1 MTDQEN
7 KEELFNRAGQPWH
20 REEEQQ
26 LIHEYTIQKYDIM
39 TISKL
44 HKRRPGGILSR
55 LRSCNIIETSEEA
68 RGYQLFLDSA
78 LFQEDKTKRE
88 KKREQ
93 KREER
98 LQQREKRLNEKQEI
112 SKIQFQTNQVFIINE
127 IQTIKTSI
135 HELKQSVQ
143 EIKAMLEA
151 VYEFE

>member
-1 MTDQEN
+1 MTEQEN
-7 KEELFNRAGQPWH
+7 TEELFNRAGQPWH

-26 LIHEYTIQKYDIM
+26 LIHEYTVQKYDIM

-55 LRSCNIIETSEEA
+55 LRSCNVIETSEEA
-68 RGYQLFLDSA
+68 RGYQLFVDSA
-78 LFQEDKTKRE
+78 LFQENKTKRQE
-88 KKREQ
+88 ERER

-98 LQQREKRLNEKQEI
+98 LQQRREKRLNEKQ
-112 SKIQFQTNQVFIINE
+112 NQGQQVIYQVCIMKE
-127 IQTIKTSI
+127 IQTIKTTI
-135 HELKQSVQ
+135 NELNQSVQ